1 MSMSI
6 RRIVT
11 FFLFPDGVS
20 SPENINWTR
29 MRCGDCKHISCI
41 WSVLRKV
48 VVQGFVQKG
57 KEVLEDGSPS
67 AVWVNHKR

>member
-1 MSMSI
+1 MH
-6 RRIVT
+6 
-11 FFLFPDGVS
+11 
-20 SPENINWTR
+20 
-29 MRCGDCKHISCI
+29 CGDCKHILCI

-67 AVWVNHKR
+67 AVWVNHER